1 VSRSGVFISF
11 EGIEGSG
18 KSTQMGL
25 LEERLRSDGHE
36 VLSVRE
42 PGGTRFSELVRG
54 LVLGYEGLPLE
65 PWAELCLYT
74 AARAQLVRERILPA
88 LDAGAVVLADRFGEA
103 SVAYQGGG
111 RRLGAARVRSLNS
124 WVTGGVR
131 PDRILLL
138 DLDPALG
145 LDRILRGRGEGSM
158 DRLER
163 EPIDFHR
170 RGRTAY
176 LRMANREPG
185 RFVILD
191 ASLPAGVLQTRILDV
206 VLPLVVS

>member
-1 VSRSGVFISF
+1 MR
-11 EGIEGSG
+11 
-18 KSTQMGL
+18 L
-25 LEERLRSDGHE
+25 LEDRLRIDGRE

-42 PGGTRFSELVRG
+42 PGGTKFSELVRG
-54 LVLGYEGLPLE
+54 LVLGYEGRPLE
-65 PWAELCLYT
+65 PWAELCLYA
-74 AARAQLVRERILPA
+74 AARAQLVRERIKPA
-88 LDAGAVVLADRFGEA
+88 LEAGAVVLADRFGEA

-111 RRLGAARVRSLNS
+111 RRLGAARVRSLNA
-124 WVTGGVR
+124 WVTGGLR

-138 DLDPALG
+138 DLDPSQG

-170 RGRTAY
+170 RVRTAY
-176 LRMANREPG
+176 LRMARREPE

-191 ASLPAGVLQTRILDV
+191 AALPTGALQAQIIEA
-206 VLPLVVS
+206 VLPLLGS